1 MDRTLKG
8 LSRRERQIMDI
19 VYARGHVSA
28 LEIQEAMPDAPGYS
42 TVRTLLRILET
53 KGHLR
58 HEKQG
63 MSYIYFPVQ
72 PAGQAAQSALKQVVQ
87 TFFGSSIERL
97 VATLLSSADA
107 RLTDEELDRL
117 SQLIEQARHAD
128 LHEVPQEDE
137 EDRK

>member
-1 MDRTLKG
+1 MNQPLKN

-28 LEIQEAMPDAPGYS
+28 LDIQEAMPDPPGYS

-63 MSYIYFPVQ
+63 MSFIYHPVQ
-72 PAGQAAQSALKQVVQ
+72 PVNQAAASALAQVLQ
-87 TFFGSSIERL
+87 TFFAGNIER
-97 VATLLSSADA
+97 VVTTLLSSKE
-107 RLTDEELDRL
+107 RQLTPDELDRIAM
-117 SQLIEQARHAD
+117 LIEQAKQSEKPA
-128 LHEVPQEDE
+128 ESSE
-137 EDRK
+137 ENET